1 MTKDKFV
8 VGIDFGTESGR
19 AVVVRVRDGLEA
31 GAAIVAYPDG
41 VLDERLPGG
50 RQLEPDWALQ
60 NPRDYLLVVE
70 KALPK
75 ALKSAGVRGESVIGL
90 GTDFTASSPM
100 PTLGDGTPLCFVK
113 QFAADPN
120 AWVKLWKHH
129 AAQPEANRITEI
141 GAERHEEFIR
151 IYGGRYSSEWFFSKL
166 LQILDES
173 PKTYTAAGRFI
184 EAADWIVWQLAGE
197 EKRSTCAASYKA
209 MWVKGA
215 GFPSKDFFAALHPRF
230 ENVVEEKVGESYYPL
245 GSSAGGLT
253 PYWAKKTG
261 LRSGTPV
268 SIGNVDAHVSVPAV
282 TVTQP
287 GSMVMIMGTSIC
299 HMLLG
304 EDKRM
309 VEGMCGTVED
319 GVVPGLWGYEAGQS
333 AVGDIFAWYFQQG
346 VPGTF
351 EREARQLKTVIP
363 ALLEKRAAAL
373 KAGQSGLLAL
383 DWWNGNRSILVDAD
397 LTGLLVGL
405 RLSTKPEEI
414 FRALIEATA
423 FGTRQIIEAFES
435 QGIPVKD
442 LVACG
447 GLPQRNKLL
456 MQIYSDVT
464 GREIRVV
471 RQPLTCPALGSA
483 MHAAVAAGRA
493 AGGYDSIFEAAKR
506 MASLQP
512 IVYRPQAAQQEI
524 YSRLFSEYQ
533 KLHDYLGCGEN
544 DVMKRLKA
552 IQREVADSGRR
563 QKAVG
568 RRQNLAN
575 LDGQT
580 MG

>member
-19 AVVVRVRDGLEA
+19 AIVVRVRDGLEA

-75 ALKSAGVRGESVIGL
+75 ALRSAGVRGENVIGL
-90 GTDFTASSPM
+90 GADFTASSPM

-113 QFAADPN
+113 QFATDPH

-141 GAERHEEFIR
+141 GSERHEEFIR
-151 IYGGRYSSEWFFSKL
+151 NYGGRYSSEWLFSKL
-166 LQILDES
+166 LQILHES
-173 PKTYTAAGRFI
+173 PKTYAAAGRFI
-184 EAADWIVWQLAGE
+184 EAADWIVWQFTGE
-197 EKRSTCAASYKA
+197 EKRSACAASYKA

-215 GFPSKDFFAALHPRF
+215 GFPSKSFFAALHPQF
-230 ENVVEEKVGESYYPL
+230 ETVIEEKVGESYYAL
-245 GSSAGGLT
+245 GSCAGGLT

-261 LRSGTPV
+261 LPSGTPV
-268 SIGNVDAHVSVPAV
+268 AIGNVDAHVSVPAV

-351 EREARQLKTVIP
+351 EREARQLKTPIP
-363 ALLEKRAAAL
+363 ALLEKRATAL
-373 KAGQSGLLAL
+373 KAGQSGVLAL
-383 DWWNGNRSILVDAD
+383 DWWNGNRSILVDSD

-435 QGIPVKD
+435 QGVPVKD

-464 GREIRVV
+464 GREIRVA
-471 RQPLTCPALGSA
+471 RRPLTCPALGSA

-506 MASLQP
+506 MARLQP
-512 IVYRPQAAQQEI
+512 IAYRPQATQQEI
-524 YSRLFSEYQ
+524 YSRLFGEYQ
-533 KLHDYLGCGEN
+533 TLHDHFGRGKN

-568 RRQNLAN
+568 GKRK
-575 LDGQT
+575 
-580 MG
+580 

>member
-1 MTKDKFV
+1 MTKDKFT

-19 AVVVRVRDGLEA
+19 AVVVRVRDGQEI
-31 GAAIVAYPDG
+31 GAAIIAYSDG

-60 NPRDYLLVVE
+60 NPRDYLLVLE
-70 KALPK
+70 KAVPK
-75 ALKSAGVRGESVIGL
+75 ALKSAGVAGESVIGL
-90 GTDFTASSPM
+90 GTDFTASSPL

-113 QFAADPN
+113 QFRNDPH

-141 GAERHEEFIR
+141 GIERREEFIR
-151 IYGGRYSSEWFFSKL
+151 VYGGRYSSEWFFSKL
-166 LQILDES
+166 LQILDEA
-173 PKTYTAAGRFI
+173 PKTYAAASRFI
-184 EAADWIVWQLAGE
+184 EAADWIVWQLTGQ
-197 EKRSTCAASYKA
+197 EKRSACTASYKA

-230 ENVVEEKVGESYYPL
+230 ENVVEEKMGESYYPL
-245 GSSAGGLT
+245 GSCAGGLT
-253 PYWAKKTG
+253 SYWAKKTG
-261 LRSGTPV
+261 LSAGTPV

-282 TVTQP
+282 TVTEP

-299 HMLLG
+299 HILLG
-304 EDKRM
+304 EDKRL

-346 VPGTF
+346 VPGTV
-351 EREARQLKTVIP
+351 EREAKRLKSAIP
-363 ALLEKRAAAL
+363 DLLERRASPL
-373 KAGQSGLLAL
+373 RAGQSGLLAL

-397 LTGLLVGL
+397 LTGMLLGL

-447 GLPQRNKLL
+447 GLPQKNKLL
-456 MQIYSDVT
+456 MQVYSDVT
-464 GREIRVV
+464 GREIRVA

-483 MHAAVAAGRA
+483 MHAAVAAGRVR
-493 AGGYDSIFEAAKR
+493 GGYDSIFQATDA
-506 MASLQP
+506 MAGVQRL
-512 IVYRPQAAQQEI
+512 VYRPQAQNQEV
-524 YSRLFSEYQ
+524 YTSLFREYQ
-533 KLHDYLGCGEN
+533 KLHDHFGRGQN

-552 IQREVADSGRR
+552 IQREVVNSRGRK
-563 QKAVG
+563 Q
-568 RRQNLAN
+568 
-575 LDGQT
+575 
-580 MG
+580 